1 MRYSLG
7 SRFKGTIIG
16 TLLGEIVLSRNR
28 NLHHLNCQH
37 VHKIRLGAE
46 SLIELGSFDLDIWLK
61 RQQQECGNLNASNNI
76 LLEAVLT
83 CLPVI
88 LFFHENTTKLRLNL
102 QHVVKVSQDNQIVQD
117 GILAIGYA
125 IAQSLTE
132 KLAPH
137 TLIPETVAFLGDTT
151 SNLPQQL
158 LKVNNLLSQG
168 AGLEKTQAELSKVEE
183 LSNTIPMAFYFFLS
197 TLEDF
202 RLSLLRSEQIE
213 SPSLTISM
221 ITGALSGAYNSTGGI
236 PVTWQILLSQT
247 ELPES
252 RVNNFL
258 LLLNLADLLLAVWS
272 GVYNFD
278 LHLKEAIVENAVA
291 APRVI
296 RLR

>member
-7 SRFKGTIIG
+7 SRFKGTIMG

-28 NLHHLNCQH
+28 NLHHLNYQH
-37 VHKIRLGAE
+37 VQNIRLGAE
-46 SLIELGSFDLDIWLK
+46 SLIELGRFDIDIWLK
-61 RQQQECGNLNASNNI
+61 RQQQECGNLNASNNV

-88 LFFHENTTKLRLNL
+88 LFFHENTAKLRLNL
-102 QHVVKVSQDNQIVQD
+102 QLVVKVSQDNKIVQD

-137 TLIPETVAFLGDTT
+137 TLIPETVAFLGETT

-168 AGLEKTQAELSKVEE
+168 AGLEKVQAELSKVEE
-183 LSNTIPMAFYFFLS
+183 LSNTIPMAFYCFLS

-278 LHLKEAIVENAVA
+278 LHLKEVIVENAVA